1 MTRAQTEDGV
11 RAIPE
16 HDERIVHVAIPWGKW
31 VALALGIITM
41 FITTMGIIW
50 GAAVLITNKADKS
63 EVRRLEDKMHTI
75 REELEDQLNP
85 IKTDVEVIRQ
95 LVERAHGK
103 GD

>member
-1 MTRAQTEDGV
+1 MARAQTKDGLGV
-11 RAIPE
+11 TEE
-16 HDERIVHVAIPWGKW
+16 HDAKVVHVAIPWGKW

-85 IKTDVEVIRQ
+85 IKTDVKLIRQ
-95 LVERAHGK
+95 LVERAHGDPK
-103 GD
+103 

>member
-1 MTRAQTEDGV
+1 MSRARTEDGV
-11 RAIPE
+11 VVTEE
-16 HDERIVHVAIPWGKW
+16 HEAKIVHVAIPWGKW
-31 VALALGIITM
+31 IALGLGILTM
-41 FITTMGIIW
+41 FVTTMGIIW

-95 LVERAHGK
+95 LVERAVGK
-103 GD
+103 DD